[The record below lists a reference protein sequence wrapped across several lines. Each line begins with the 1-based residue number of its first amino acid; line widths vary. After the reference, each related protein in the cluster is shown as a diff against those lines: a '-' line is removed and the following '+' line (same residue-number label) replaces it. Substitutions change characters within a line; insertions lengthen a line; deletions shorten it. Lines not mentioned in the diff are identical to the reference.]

1 MKRFIG
7 FTFTF
12 LAVALTVAA
21 LTGFAPFAAAQS
33 DAARAVYESAAT
45 VQTNIAGIRTFPAPA
60 ADFKPLAA
68 SDEALA
74 RYGFPPRPDKQ
85 ANPRGY
91 MLWERAM
98 MRQETL
104 DWRTQTPP

>member
-1 MKRFIG
+1 MKPLLQWK

-12 LAVALTVAA
+12 LAMAFAFAA
-21 LTGFAPFAAAQS
+21 LTGGLVPFAAAQS
-33 DAARAVYESAAT
+33 DATRVVYESAAT
-45 VQTNIAGIRTFPAPA
+45 VQTNIAGIRTFPAPV

-74 RYGFPPRPDKQ
+74 RYGFPPRPNKQ

-91 MLWERAM
+91 MLWNE
-98 MRQETL
+98 
-104 DWRTQTPP
+104 P